1 MKMKNGVVLLIIVK
15 LKLQHVL
22 VIQITHVVIVVMFLT
37 QTVLVIGVLKIMI
50 GAVSSRLARA

>member
-1 MKMKNGVVLLIIVK
+1 MKNGVVLLIIVK